1 MGATE
6 LIDGQ
11 VKIWLALWTYSW
23 FRKCGSFLELN
34 SYTVE
39 TVQTPYIV
47 RIECNSWLSCCHT
60 VSMKNPH
67 DLVSEVMSRKKTPQY

>member
-6 LIDGQ
+6 FIDGQ

-23 FRKCGSFLELN
+23 FLKCGSFLELN

-67 DLVSEVMSRKKTPQY
+67 DLVSEVMSRKKNPQY